1 MIQLPQNYPDED
13 GFAYTLASAEITL
26 NRKIY
31 ASIVGVQIDQ
41 PTEEGFIAGAGSVG
55 PIKRT
60 VGTMGMGEGTGRFS
74 DEAERDE
81 FLADLGEAYREKIWG
96 LTYVLQHKVTK
107 RTIKIECV
115 SCRLLSEPIDHEYG
129 SDGLGGDIN
138 FSFMRHKRNGKSPH
152 SS

>member
-1 MIQLPQNYPDED
+1 MSQNYPDNE

-31 ASIVGVQIDQ
+31 ASVIGVQIDQ

-60 VGTMGMGEGTGRFS
+60 VGTMGLGEGTTRLS

-81 FLADLGEAYREKIWG
+81 FIDDLGDGWRETIWG
-96 LTYVLQHKVTK
+96 MTYVLQNKRTK
-107 RTIKIECV
+107 KTIKIECV
-115 SCRLLSEPIDHEYG
+115 SCRLTSEPIDHEHG
-129 SDGLGGDIN
+129 ADGLGGDLN
-138 FSFMRHKRNGKSPH
+138 FSFMNHKRNGKSPH
-152 SS
+152 KS